1 MCTDSSLL
9 PNVDK
14 LRFAST
20 VQDYSA
26 YTAHDGRD
34 PGGSIQVTADE
45 DEDADDDDI
54 SCHVLTLTH
63 IDTQFASKITL
74 PLVSLLPY
82 KYFYRQL
89 KHMTHSKLLVVNQ
102 QVSDDICTFLHSLL
116 PSFFPACLPLLTGCY
131 RSETP
136 PGSTN
141 ALQEARWISPSIYLR
156 SHHISFHEGSVGTAQ
171 QRVLSSIDLLTYIL
185 YNSLESSFVSSD
197 MR

>member
-1 MCTDSSLL
+1 MYTDSSLL

-45 DEDADDDDI
+45 DEDDGDDV
-54 SCHVLTLTH
+54 SCQVLTLTH

-74 PLVSLLPY
+74 PLVNWLPY

-102 QVSDDICTFLHSLL
+102 QVSDDICTFLSSAS
-116 PSFFPACLPLLTGCY
+116 SFHFSCLPASLYLPHATDQ
-131 RSETP
+131 S
-136 PGSTN
+136 PGQ
-141 ALQEARWISPSIYLR
+141 A
-156 SHHISFHEGSVGTAQ
+156 
-171 QRVLSSIDLLTYIL
+171 
-185 YNSLESSFVSSD
+185 
-197 MR
+197 

>member
-45 DEDADDDDI
+45 DEDADDDDDV
-54 SCHVLTLTH
+54 SSHVLTFTH

-74 PLVSLLPY
+74 PLVSWLPY
-82 KYFYRQL
+82 KYFHRQL
-89 KHMTHSKLLVVNQ
+89 KHMTHSKSLVVNQ
-102 QVSDDICTFLHSLL
+102 QVSYDICTFLPSLL
-116 PSFFPACLPLLTGCY
+116 PSFFPACLPLLAECY

-141 ALQEARWISPSIYLR
+141 ALQEA
-156 SHHISFHEGSVGTAQ
+156 
-171 QRVLSSIDLLTYIL
+171 
-185 YNSLESSFVSSD
+185 
-197 MR
+197 